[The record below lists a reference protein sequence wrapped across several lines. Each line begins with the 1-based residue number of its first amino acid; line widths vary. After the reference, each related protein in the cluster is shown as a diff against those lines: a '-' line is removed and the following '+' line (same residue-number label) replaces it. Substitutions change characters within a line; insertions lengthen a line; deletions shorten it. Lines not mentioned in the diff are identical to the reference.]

1 MLGIVSGHM
10 NYLKEVKMSMP
21 VDGFHVVCDQ
31 HVVDLV
37 SSIKFVQ
44 APGMGDAATALSL
57 VRDSVLDDAGKAKV
71 VAAINSVATSA
82 PAVAG
87 PSGSTKQQEHFFM
100 HRYLTESDW
109 AVLLDETLLTTKKID
124 VLVNRCRRI
133 GLFSMTERT
142 SGSIAT
148 VLALVNGD
156 VDVASHYEVLTKLK
170 ASVKKMRAASRQD
183 GVATPTC
190 ERFPAAVETFQA
202 THPDRYE
209 SPPVPSKLNEDDI
222 SSAKLH
228 MPCRK
233 SHNTLRAP
241 CFPFQPPSR
250 GSSSSSSSAMNK
262 DFMHMIMPLMH
273 AMVGNQAAVPNLV
286 MSRTRRASFGDDDE
300 QRAKRQAL
308 PAILDGVPQNDS
320 QSSADL
326 VAVSPAPKVGI
337 APSSPPSVSTPIA
350 SAGLDEVNDIVRAAL
365 LKKAAAKVAA
375 SGGVAA
381 ESEDGCG
388 EAAKHTAPAGTKA
401 AKGKAKAT
409 DKDKATDKTT
419 DKPAKAAG
427 KTKARRNDTAAHK
440 PKGKDKAKAK
450 AGGIPS
456 PCIAVEK
463 SRSQVLA
470 RVGPKGPGMSKTFK
484 YDTDP
489 APAKAAAAKWLK
501 ETCKKLD
508 IIYE

>member
-1 MLGIVSGHM
+1 
-10 NYLKEVKMSMP
+10 
-21 VDGFHVVCDQ
+21 
-31 HVVDLV
+31 
-37 SSIKFVQ
+37 
-44 APGMGDAATALSL
+44 
-57 VRDSVLDDAGKAKV
+57 
-71 VAAINSVATSA
+71 
-82 PAVAG
+82 
-87 PSGSTKQQEHFFM
+87 
-100 HRYLTESDW
+100 
-109 AVLLDETLLTTKKID
+109 
-124 VLVNRCRRI
+124 
-133 GLFSMTERT
+133 
-142 SGSIAT
+142 
-148 VLALVNGD
+148 
-156 VDVASHYEVLTKLK
+156 
-170 ASVKKMRAASRQD
+170 
-183 GVATPTC
+183 
-190 ERFPAAVETFQA
+190 
-202 THPDRYE
+202 
-209 SPPVPSKLNEDDI
+209 
-222 SSAKLH
+222 
-228 MPCRK
+228 
-233 SHNTLRAP
+233 
-241 CFPFQPPSR
+241 
-250 GSSSSSSSAMNK
+250 MNK

-308 PAILDGVPQNDS
+308 PAILDGFPQNDS

-409 DKDKATDKTT
+409 DKDKDKGKVTDKTT

-427 KTKARRNDTAAHK
+427 KTKTSGKDKAEPK
-440 PKGKDKAKAK
+440 PKGKGKAKAK

-508 IIYE
+508 IMYE